1 MALSFPVSPS
11 IGDRYPDNPGTSGVT
26 QYYWTG
32 TKWNTVLN
40 TVSLGVSNQGPAIG
54 TNTYNAYNWPLADG
68 ADGYQ
73 LTTDGTGNL
82 TWEVAAAP
90 SIQVLS
96 ILPAELPFDG
106 VRQSF
111 TLVDSTSTP
120 YAPTPSTN
128 LVVFLGGVP
137 QSPGAAY
144 SMTLGTST
152 INFTEAP
159 LAGSLFYA
167 ITNVVV

>member
-1 MALSFPVSPS
+1 MALNFPSAP
-11 IGDRYPDNPGTSGVT
+11 GLNELYPPNPGTPGVT
-26 QYYWTG
+26 QYQWDG
-32 TKWNTVLN
+32 GKWNAVLS
-40 TVSLGVSNQGPAIG
+40 TVSLGTANQG
-54 TNTYNAYNWPLADG
+54 AYNQYLWPSADG
-68 ADGYQ
+68 VAGNQ

-120 YAPTPSTN
+120 YVPTPSTN

-137 QSPGAAY
+137 QSPNAAY
-144 SMTLGTST
+144 SVSLGTST

-159 LAGSLFYA
+159 LAGSTFYA

>member
-1 MALSFPVSPS
+1 MALNFPTSPA
-11 IGDRYPDNPGTSGVT
+11 IGQRYPDNPGTSGVT
-26 QYYWTG
+26 QYEYDG
-32 TKWNTVLN
+32 AKWNAVLS
-40 TVSLGVSNQGPAIG
+40 TVSLGVSNQGPAVG
-54 TNTYNAYNWPLADG
+54 TNTFNAYNWPATDG
-68 ADGYQ
+68 VAGNQ

-96 ILPAELPFDG
+96 ILPSELPFDG
-106 VRQSF
+106 IRKAF
-111 TLVDSTSTP
+111 TLVDSTLTP

-128 LVVFLGGVP
+128 IVVFLGGVP
-137 QSPGAAY
+137 QTPFNAY
-144 SMTLGTST
+144 SVSGST
-152 INFTEAP
+152 ITFTEEP